1 MEAKK
6 IVVSRRIRHSDS
18 VRSRSAVV
26 QKGPSIE
33 GQQHRDWAR
42 GDVRKALVGCAAE
55 LGHPLRQDDRLTGI
69 ERAEHDRN
77 RIPIHGGGSNAWA
90 LHVLRGRG
98 KNASRERDARNS
110 ESQHDAPYLAGAV
123 AATSGRESSIAVVD
137 DSAKWVNENG
147 RKGLQRGVAEL
158 GSIARNARPW
168 RAPHTTVPPS

>member
-1 MEAKK
+1 MEGKK
-6 IVVSRRIRHSDS
+6 VIVSRGIRHSDS
-18 VRSRSAVV
+18 GRSRSAVV

-33 GQQHRDWAR
+33 GQQPRDWAR

-98 KNASRERDARNS
+98 KNASREREARNS

-123 AATSGRESSIAVVD
+123 AATSGRESIIAGVEE
-137 DSAKWVNENG
+137 SASGRNENG
-147 RKGLQRGVAEL
+147 SRALQSG
-158 GSIARNARPW
+158 
-168 RAPHTTVPPS
+168 